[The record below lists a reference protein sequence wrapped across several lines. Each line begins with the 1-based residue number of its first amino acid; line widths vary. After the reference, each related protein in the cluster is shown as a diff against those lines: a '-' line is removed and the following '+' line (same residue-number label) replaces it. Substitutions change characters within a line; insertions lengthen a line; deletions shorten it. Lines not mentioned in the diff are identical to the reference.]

1 MSSLRDLLDVPS
13 LDNLPVQTYLGPGA
27 HQYLFRGNHCW
38 EYGSS
43 YNYDWNRYRW
53 CVPNE
58 CICRIKWEIWGG
70 GGGGSTGAFFLGLLA
85 AAFLTRRTAKS

>member
-43 YNYDWNRYRW
+43 HNYDWNRYRW

-70 GGGGSTGAFFLGLLA
+70 GGGGSGTCHGP
-85 AAFLTRRTAKS
+85 